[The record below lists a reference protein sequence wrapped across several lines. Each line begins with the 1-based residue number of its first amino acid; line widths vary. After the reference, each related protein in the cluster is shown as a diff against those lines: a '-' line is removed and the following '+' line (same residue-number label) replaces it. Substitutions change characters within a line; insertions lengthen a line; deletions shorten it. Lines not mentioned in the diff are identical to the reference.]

1 MILNRCWNTSDPLYI
16 KYHDEEWGVPLHE
29 DQKLF
34 EFLALE
40 GFQAGL
46 TWQLILHRREVFRQA
61 FEDFNP
67 KKIALYSEEDVKR
80 IIEFP
85 GVIRN
90 RAKILS
96 VINNARLFLQV
107 QEEFGSFDAFIWS
120 FVGGKTVD
128 NAVDRLSNMPSQTA
142 QSQLMSKELKR
153 RGFGFVGPTICYA
166 HMQATG
172 MVNDHLISCFRYRQ
186 IQELYCSSK

>member
-1 MILNRCWNTSDPLYI
+1 MMLNRCWNTSDPLYI
-16 KYHDEEWGVPLHE
+16 KYHDEEWGVPLHD

-128 NAVDRLSNMPSQTA
+128 NALDRLSNMASQTE

-172 MVNDHLISCFRYRQ
+172 MVNDHLTSCFRYRQ

>member
-1 MILNRCWNTSDPLYI
+1 MMLNRCWNTSDPLYI
-16 KYHDEEWGVPLHE
+16 KYHDEEWGVPLHD